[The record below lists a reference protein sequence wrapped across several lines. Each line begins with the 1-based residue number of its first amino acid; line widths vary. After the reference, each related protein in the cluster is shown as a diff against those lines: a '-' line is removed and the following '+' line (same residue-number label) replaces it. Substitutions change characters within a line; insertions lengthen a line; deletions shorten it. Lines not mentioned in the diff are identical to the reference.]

1 MHNSESGT
9 WSHTLFVIGVL
20 AVVLGILMFF
30 FLDRLVLDIVTYLG
44 PLLIAFGIVFMLLDL
59 AAWREEKAGEV
70 EQR

>member
-9 WSHTLFVIGVL
+9 WSHTLLVIGVL
-20 AVVLGILMFF
+20 AIVLGILMFF

-44 PLLIAFGIVFMLLDL
+44 PLLIAFGIVFILLDL
-59 AAWREEKAGEV
+59 AAWREDKAGKV